1 MRTTIIIY
9 KANPSFLEEFL
20 SFVISFVI
28 FRDCN
33 IYMLDGAKV
42 QIFFETSKFCVDNF
56 TISPVLF
63 SEA

>member
-28 FRDCN
+28 FCH
-33 IYMLDGAKV
+33 IYMLDDAKV
-42 QIFFETSKFCVDNF
+42 QIFFETSKFCADNF

-63 SEA
+63 SEASS